1 MALSAKKSAR
11 AFPMIAAAAGLLFA
25 VEAAQAQMKFPEGTV
40 FIPVSLDIIVHYV
53 TFLINYGQSLSQ
65 FV

>member
-1 MALSAKKSAR
+1 
-11 AFPMIAAAAGLLFA
+11 MIAAAAAGLLFA
-25 VEAAQAQMKFPEGTV
+25 VKAAQAQMKFPEGTI

-53 TFLINYGQSLSQ
+53 TFLINYAQSLSQ